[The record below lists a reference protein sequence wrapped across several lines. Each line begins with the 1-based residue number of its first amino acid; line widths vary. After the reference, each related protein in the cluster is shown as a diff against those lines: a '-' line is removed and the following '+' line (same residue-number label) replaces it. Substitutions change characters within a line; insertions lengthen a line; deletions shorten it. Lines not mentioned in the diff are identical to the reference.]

1 MTLTPIQTAPR
12 HLDLPLSPKQ
22 ANSVAMS
29 FRRKHALWVGAV
41 GAGKTVSSLLSFL
54 MAIADV
60 PPGGLIVIVG
70 NTIQSIERNV
80 ITPLQDPALYGDIAK
95 QVHHTTGSNRAVIM
109 GRQVELIGASNAL
122 AVGRIRG
129 STIALAYVDE
139 ITLLTREFWE
149 MLLTRLRVHDATGA
163 NVSRLL
169 GTTNPASKNHW
180 LRTGWLK
187 QQDATNSIGFHL
199 TMDDNPT
206 VTAEDR
212 ALYESMYAGLF
223 YQRMILGRWTNA
235 AGAVYDMWNPDTM
248 TIPWSQ
254 LPPMSDLLCVGVDHG
269 NTNPTSAIMLGV
281 TSEYDPTGW
290 KPRPRLVLLDE
301 WRYEPDEAAGRPRL
315 TNVQQSAA
323 LRGWMRQFH
332 TPGTETLRPRHL
344 FVDPAA
350 ADFRLQLTADR
361 QPNAPAVNDVLAGI
375 SSVSSLLGQGRLL
388 IARPDVDDDNDGRG
402 VNGWM
407 KEVTEYAW
415 DAKATTNGEDEVVK
429 RNDHSMDAARY
440 AVHSSRAIWDTLF
453 RRVYGLA
460 A

>member
-1 MTLTPIQTAPR
+1 MTLLDTHTSPR
-12 HLDLPLSPKQ
+12 HLNLPLSPKQ
-22 ANSVAMS
+22 ANSVGMA

-54 MAIADV
+54 MAINDV

-80 ITPLQDPALYGDIAK
+80 IGPLQDPALYGAIAR
-95 QVHHTTGSNRAVIM
+95 QVHHTNGSNRVVIM

-139 ITLLTREFWE
+139 MTLLTKDFWE
-149 MLLTRLRVHDATGA
+149 MLLTRLRVHDASGQ

-206 VTAEDR
+206 VTAEER
-212 ALYESMYAGLF
+212 ALYERMYAGLF

-235 AGAVYDMWNPDTM
+235 TGAVYDMWDPDTM
-248 TIPWSQ
+248 SIPWSK
-254 LPPMSDLLCVGVDHG
+254 LPPMQDLICVGVDHG

-281 TSEYDPTGW
+281 TSEYDAKGW
-290 KPRPRLVLLDE
+290 HPRPRLVLVDE
-301 WRYEPDEAAGRPRL
+301 WRYEPDEGAGRPRL

-332 TPGTETLRPRHL
+332 TPGSEVLRPRHL

-361 QPNAPAVNDVLAGI
+361 MPNAPANNDVLAGI
-375 SSVSSLLGQGRLL
+375 SSVSSLLQQGRLL
-388 IARPDVDDDNDGRG
+388 VARPDVEDDNDGRG
-402 VNGWM
+402 VNGWL
-407 KEVTEYAW
+407 KEVTEYSW
-415 DAKATTNGEDEVVK
+415 DAKQTKKGEDAVVK
-429 RNDHSMDAARY
+429 ANDHSLDSGRY
-440 AVHSSRAIWDTLF
+440 GVHSSRGIWEPLF
-453 RRVYGLA
+453 RRVYGVA